1 MGAKGRKHADR
12 AFIRG
17 WGGGGG
23 YNRMYFLFK
32 GKFVYN
38 GGPMGG
44 GGGAYKRRFTALQE
58 CFSFSLLFYSIPKS

>member
-17 WGGGGG
+17 WA

-44 GGGAYKRRFTALQE
+44 GAYKRRFTALQE
-58 CFSFSLLFYSIPKS
+58 CFPFSNLFHSIPKS

>member
-1 MGAKGRKHADR
+1 MSAKGRKHADR

-17 WGGGGG
+17 WGGGGA

-38 GGPMGG
+38 GGPMAEGG
-44 GGGAYKRRFTALQE
+44 TYKRRFTALQE